1 MADLIF
7 IPGDNSAKSLDFAER
22 YTRSTYKKTT
32 DEATLARIE
41 KIKNQYPFND
51 PNYCHIIR
59 DVFTAKDYQ
68 LSRQETVAFINCM
81 TCDKIRINNYARYC
95 SKESCPYYFNFDEII
110 TSRNP
115 IED

>member
-7 IPGDNSAKSLDFAER
+7 IPGDNSAESLDFAER
-22 YTRSTYKKTT
+22 YTRGVYKKTT
-32 DEATLARIE
+32 DETILAHIE
-41 KIKNQYPFND
+41 QLKHQYPFDD

-59 DVFTAKDYQ
+59 NVFDAKDYQ

-81 TCDKIRINNYARYC
+81 ACDKIRINNYIRYC
-95 SKESCPYYFNFDEII
+95 SKENCPYYFNFDAII
-110 TSRNP
+110 ASRDP